1 MKFILVGSHSLHYT
15 TAFHKSNCKKCPF
28 VLECAKVI
36 IMKKQLR
43 GSIYL
48 LLATIMWGSTFV
60 AQSVGMDYIG
70 PFTFQ
75 AVRCGLAVIGLLPL
89 IYIMDK
95 KAGRSFRK
103 EWANKQLWVGGLLCA
118 LPLFLAVNLQQ
129 KGIETTTSGK
139 AGFIT
144 ALYIVLV
151 PIAGLFLKKK
161 APRAIWLSV
170 ALAVAGLYF
179 LSINE
184 EFHITQGDFF
194 MLLCALCFTGHIMVI
209 DHFTEKVNGIE
220 LSCMQFLVCAILSS
234 AGMLATETPVW
245 ADIAACAIPLLYVG
259 VLSSGV
265 AYTLQILAQKGSNP
279 TVVSLLMSLESVF
292 ATVFGALI
300 LHEVMS
306 GREIFGC
313 GLMLVAVVLAQ
324 LPGKK

>member
-1 MKFILVGSHSLHYT
+1 M
-15 TAFHKSNCKKCPF
+15 KSNFIRQNVFP
-28 VLECAKVI
+28 VLAAI
-36 IMKKQLR
+36 I
-43 GSIYL
+43 
-48 LLATIMWGSTFV
+48 WGMAFV
-60 AQSVGMDYIG
+60 AQSVGAELIG
-70 PFTFQ
+70 PFTFN
-75 AVRCGLAVIGLLPL
+75 AA
-89 IYIMDK
+89 
-95 KAGRSFRK
+95 RSFIGFLFLLIVCAALRIK
-103 EWANKQLWVGGLLCA
+103 DKPHYDRQYYRDLIIGGICCGICLT
-118 LPLFLAVNLQQ
+118 LAVNLQQ

-184 EFHITQGDFF
+184 EFRITQGDFF

-220 LSCMQFLVCAILSS
+220 LSCMQFLVCALISG
-234 AGMLATETPVW
+234 AGMAATETPSW
-245 ADIAACAIPLLYVG
+245 QALLDCALPLLYVG

-313 GLMLVAVVLAQ
+313 ALMLVAVVLAQ
-324 LPGKK
+324 LPSSK

>member
-1 MKFILVGSHSLHYT
+1 M
-15 TAFHKSNCKKCPF
+15 KSNFIRQNVFP
-28 VLECAKVI
+28 VLAAI
-36 IMKKQLR
+36 I
-43 GSIYL
+43 
-48 LLATIMWGSTFV
+48 WGMAFV
-60 AQSVGMDYIG
+60 AQSVGAELIG
-70 PFTFQ
+70 PFTFN
-75 AVRCGLAVIGLLPL
+75 AA
-89 IYIMDK
+89 
-95 KAGRSFRK
+95 RSFIGFLFLLIVCAAMRIK
-103 EWANKQLWVGGLLCA
+103 DKPHYDRQYYRELIIGGICCGICLT
-118 LPLFLAVNLQQ
+118 LAVNLQQ

-184 EFHITQGDFF
+184 QFRITQGDFF

-220 LSCMQFLVCAILSS
+220 LSCMQFLVCALISG
-234 AGMLATETPVW
+234 AGMAATETPSW
-245 ADIAACAIPLLYVG
+245 QALLDCALPLLYVG

-313 GLMLVAVVLAQ
+313 ALMLVAVVLAQ
-324 LPGKK
+324 LPSSK